1 MAIEKVKSLRKELHM
16 YPELSGLETE
26 TAGRIKKFIEEHHNP
41 RIIENINGNG
51 LAVIYGFSNSGPN
64 IVIRCE
70 LDALPIQEANNF
82 EYRSVNK
89 GISHKCGHDGHMAIV
104 AGLIFWLR
112 EQDFRNGKVILLF
125 QPAEETGKGAPG
137 ILNDDRFNDL
147 NPDYIFALHNIP
159 HQPIHSIIILNDSF
173 SSTVQSVAI
182 QLKGKESHSAEP
194 ENGLNPAMCI
204 AELTHKFNKL
214 NNNDPTKADFT
225 LCVPI
230 YTSMGVK
237 SYGIS
242 AGFGEMH
249 YTLRT
254 KSVEGME
261 SLQEAVDSILS
272 EVCPKHKLSYTAA
285 YFDYFPAVVNNSF
298 CNQVISDTAKAFNY
312 DIINKNIPFRFG
324 EDFGWFSKNYKAAM
338 FGVGAGLQSPALHH
352 ADYDFPEEIIETG
365 MSMFKGIIQR
375 LLSPFRKVEKNA
387 TDSQI
392 TL

>member
-41 RIIENINGNG
+41 RIIENISGNG
-51 LAVIYGFSNSGPN
+51 LAVIYEFSNSGPN